1 MWFVDSKRIGAL
13 RWKSAALGTLLVST
27 LGASGPAVTEPE
39 LETPRDFY
47 NAGVRK
53 LADKKYKEAEA
64 LLETAVRLQSERVL
78 SPGLYNLGHTRFLQG
93 LEELKK
99 GPSSSSTLQT
109 SQATLAMGAEA
120 IRAADEALQSRLVAQ
135 MVQAYMRGRGTR
147 KELKAAAEAVKKA
160 LAAHEITLKKWQ
172 RAAGDFGSAFEL
184 DPKNKRAQENEDIT
198 NRHIARLVDSL
209 RELQQMASML
219 GESREELKQKM
230 KQLKGQI
237 PEPDMPPGAEGDED
251 EEDQDQKKDGPE
263 EGEQETGQKGNDEK
277 EMRLTPEQ
285 AAWLLEGYRLDS
297 ERRLPMGQN
306 SQTQPKDKDRRDW

>member
-1 MWFVDSKRIGAL
+1 MWFL
-13 RWKSAALGTLLVST
+13 EPKSARAPRVSSVATGVLIALT
-27 LGASGPAVTEPE
+27 LGASSPERSEPA

-53 LADKKYKEAEA
+53 LSEKNYKEAEA
-64 LLETAVRLQSERVL
+64 LLENAIGFQAERFL

-99 GPSSSSTLQT
+99 APSSGATYQAANGTIIT
-109 SQATLAMGAEA
+109 SAET
-120 IRAADEALQSRLVAQ
+120 IRAADAALQSKVIAQ

-147 KELKAAAEAVKKA
+147 RELKTATEAVKKA
-160 LAAHEITLKKWQ
+160 LAAHELTLKKWQ
-172 RAAGDFGSAFEL
+172 RAAGDFGGAFEL
-184 DPKNKRAQENEDIT
+184 NPQNKNARDNEEIT

-209 RELQQMASML
+209 CELQQMASML
-219 GESREELKQKM
+219 GKSREDLKEKM

-251 EEDQDQKKDGPE
+251 EDEEGDKKDGPQ
-263 EGEQETGQKGNDEK
+263 EGEEETGQRGNE
-277 EMRLTPEQ
+277 EMKLTPEQ

-306 SQTQPKDKDRRDW
+306 NQSPPKDKDRRDW